1 MPKNL
6 VTTKFHLPYDPQLV
20 ERAKELRKM
29 MTVAEKKLWN
39 CYLKNFPL
47 RILRQ
52 RPIAHFI
59 VDFYCPALKLVI
71 EVDGEVHFTDSA
83 EAYDQERTDILE
95 GYGLTVIRF
104 TNQQVLDDFDEV
116 CCQIAERIPLALSE
130 RRKKGDFEDVSTF

>member
-1 MPKNL
+1 
-6 VTTKFHLPYDPQLV
+6 
-20 ERAKELRKM
+20 
-29 MTVAEKKLWN
+29 
-39 CYLKNFPL
+39 
-47 RILRQ
+47 LRQ

-116 CCQIAERIPLALSE
+116 CCQIARRISLNPPSSFRAEKEGGL
-130 RRKKGDFEDVSTF
+130 

>member
-29 MTVAEKKLWN
+29 MTVAEKKLWDN
-39 CYLKNFPL
+39 YLKTFPL
-47 RILRQ
+47 RVLRQ

-71 EVDGEVHFTDSA
+71 EVDGEVHFTATA
-83 EAYDQERTDILE
+83 EAYDQARTDILE
-95 GYGLTVIRF
+95 GYGLTVMRF

-116 CCQIAERIPLALSE
+116 CSQIARRISLNPPSSCRAE
-130 RRKKGDFEDVSTF
+130 KEGGF